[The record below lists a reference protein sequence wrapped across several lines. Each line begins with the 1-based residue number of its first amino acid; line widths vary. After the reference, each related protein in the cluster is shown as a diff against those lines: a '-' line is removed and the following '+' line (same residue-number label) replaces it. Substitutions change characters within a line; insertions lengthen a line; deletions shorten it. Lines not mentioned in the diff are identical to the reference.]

1 MYQSLVRRG
10 AIAALC
16 LLAAGTAL
24 ADAKDDAVK
33 AKCPA
38 VEAWTE
44 KMAKAQPALS
54 SAGIERDNNAGGF
67 SDPDLRDELL
77 KRAAADQSARNAW
90 IASPQDKARFDAMDK
105 VDKDNLAWMKAR
117 FSKDGFPHAN
127 AVGLAGVNAAFILV
141 QHAVADV
148 PFMQS
153 MLPQVTAR
161 GEAGELKKSDVA
173 MLVDR
178 VLRHEGK
185 PQRYG
190 TQYAGTNMKDLS
202 DMKMDPVEDPAH
214 LDERR
219 ASMDLMPHADYECA
233 LRIFYAPDS
242 TPAPASTSAAK
253 P

>member
-1 MYQSLVRRG
+1 MYPAFVRRCVV
-10 AIAALC
+10 AALS
-16 LLAAGTAL
+16 LTAASAAF
-24 ADAKDDAVK
+24 ADAKEDAVK

-38 VEAWTE
+38 VVAWTE
-44 KMAKAQPALS
+44 KMAKAHPALS
-54 SAGIERDNNAGGF
+54 DEGVERDNKAGGF
-67 SDPDLRDELL
+67 SDPDLRDELR
-77 KRAAADQSARNAW
+77 KRLEADQVARNAW
-90 IASPQDKARFDAMDK
+90 IASPQDKARYEAMDK
-105 VDKDNLAWMKAR
+105 VDKDNLAWMKEH
-117 FSKDGFPHAN
+117 FSKKGFPHAN

-153 MLPQVTAR
+153 MLPQITAR
-161 GEAGELKKSDVA
+161 GEAGELSKSDVA
-173 MLVDR
+173 MLIDR
-178 VLRHEGK
+178 LLRQAGK

-233 LRIFYAPDS
+233 LRIFYAPD
-242 TPAPASTSAAK
+242 TAPAPASSTAH
-253 P
+253 